1 MALIY
6 LFKRRFVMK
15 RKISNYDHNFEV
27 VVSQMEPSNGK
38 HSAVM
43 HYGGLPPLIAI
54 EDCFDE

>member
-1 MALIY
+1 
-6 LFKRRFVMK
+6 MK